1 MVGHNAMAV
10 LGRSWTVMLSGGS
23 TLKRKKKKE
32 KQLPDLRRQEK
43 KWTKNKEKNI
53 KNIWK
58 VRTQGIWLCFIHFT
72 IFVVIGNYHVSLQ
85 KNLFRNRVLMRQYS
99 RNPSSIITDT

>member
-1 MVGHNAMAV
+1 MKNRHVPRKKRG
-10 LGRSWTVMLSGGS
+10 L
-23 TLKRKKKKE
+23 TLKKKKEKE

-43 KWTKNKEKNI
+43 KWAKNKEKNT
-53 KNIWK
+53 KNILESED
-58 VRTQGIWLCFIHFT
+58 TGDWLCFVHFT
-72 IFVVIGNYHVSLQ
+72 ILVVIGNYHVSLQ